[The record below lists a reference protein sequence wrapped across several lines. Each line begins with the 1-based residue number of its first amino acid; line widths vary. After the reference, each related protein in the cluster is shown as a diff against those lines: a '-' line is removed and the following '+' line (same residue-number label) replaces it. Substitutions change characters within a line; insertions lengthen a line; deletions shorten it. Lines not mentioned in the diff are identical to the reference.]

1 MQRDGEM
8 GDNYSFENL
17 QMYNYLGEINVV
29 EKL

>member
-8 GDNYSFENL
+8 RVDFSFENL
-17 QMYNYLGEINVV
+17 QKNNYLGEINLV